1 MGWKSTLLAFGLLG
15 VLLGLVCFAVPFS
28 VGRDDLQRGRSVA
41 GRQAVTL
48 FLILCGAMVFSGLMY
63 RGYTIILP
71 TFFESKL
78 ADFGALVSN
87 AMGGARAASDARTL
101 LATLITCGVYLIGMV
116 GQLIGG
122 RVADRFDLRWA
133 YLAFFA
139 CALPF
144 LISLR
149 LVEGPLLIPLAGL
162 FVLFSLG
169 MQPVENSLVAMLT
182 PPQWRSV
189 SYGVKFTLVFGA
201 GSLAVYFVSF
211 AGGSYGLGAVILLLS
226 FFLAMVIAMITV
238 LLFASRGESVRHEH

>member
-1 MGWKSTLLAFGLLG
+1 
-15 VLLGLVCFAVPFS
+15 VCWAVPFS
-28 VGRDDLQRGRSVA
+28 IGREDLQKGRSVA

-48 FLILCGAMVFSGLMY
+48 FLILCAAMVFSGLMY

-78 ADFGALVSN
+78 AGLGALVTKL
-87 AMGGARAASDARTL
+87 AGDLRAGPEADTL
-101 LATLITCGVYLIGMV
+101 VATLIACGVYLVGMV

-122 RVADRFDLRWA
+122 TVADRRDLRWA
-133 YLAFFA
+133 YLTFFV

-144 LISLR
+144 LTSLR
-149 LVEGPLLIPLAGL
+149 FVEGPLLIPLAGI

-169 MQPVENSLVAMLT
+169 MQPIENSLVAMLT
-182 PPQWRSV
+182 PAQWRSV

-211 AGGSYGLGAVILLLS
+211 AKGSYGLDGVIHLLLL
-226 FFLAMVIAMITV
+226 FLAMVITMIVV
-238 LLFASRGESVRHEH
+238 LLLASRGASVRHQH